1 MNSIRKTY
9 RPPMEPTYFAQYRG
23 FEFQCS
29 PERLGAYAF
38 APRLVI
44 HDSHH
49 RLSLEIPIGV
59 PTPPFEDPTAAAHQA
74 FAHGRRWVDG
84 GFADPDGDGE
94 RAADALTH
102 DTLLLA
108 R

>member
-1 MNSIRKTY
+1 
-9 RPPMEPTYFAQYRG
+9 MEPTYFAQYRG

-29 PERLGAYAF
+29 PARLGAYAF

-44 HDSHH
+44 QDANHS
-49 RLSLEIPIGV
+49 LMLEIPIGV
-59 PTPPFEDPTAAAHQA
+59 PTPPYDDPTAAAHQA

-84 GFADPDGDGE
+84 GLADLATIDGPVDPVLPHE
-94 RAADALTH
+94 VAP
-102 DTLLLA
+102 LLA